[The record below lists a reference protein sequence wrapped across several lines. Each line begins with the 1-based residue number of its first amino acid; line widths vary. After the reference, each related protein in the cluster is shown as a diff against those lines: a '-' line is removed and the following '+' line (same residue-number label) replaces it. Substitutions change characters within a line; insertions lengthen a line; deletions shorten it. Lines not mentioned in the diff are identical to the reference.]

1 MAVEAR
7 AERAFTTSV
16 GPTSFTAEEWA
27 EVTAAAAPGALALR
41 SMHTRRTLKR
51 LFAPMDDAGALLG
64 LHRHTIYRVQ
74 SVVLHAMWTYG
85 TAWGSWGRDTWL
97 AVAGT
102 EGISCRAA
110 VLAIGIHFG
119 GLTGADALTIE
130 RLEATTLARRLFGS
144 EAVDREV
151 ERVRAYLRTVGY
163 GVHSNYWVA
172 LLTAIS
178 RLLVHAG
185 RAELEAITF
194 DALAQAHA
202 GSPPRSMRRRAYY
215 RVAHALHGMGLL
227 PHGLRRR
234 VYQTTSLAD
243 VDPVWVEW
251 CERWRRTSTL
261 APNTVQRTYY
271 SVLKAGRWLLREH
284 PSVRSPDE
292 WTRDLAIEYVAA
304 VDHGIV
310 GDLITTNV
318 QHRGAPLLA
327 RSKAWLLSATRRF
340 FIDCQ
345 EWGWCPIRFDATR
358 TFATPRSVK
367 ALIAPNPRVLADDV
381 WAKLLWAGLNLEQ
394 ADLPTGSTSFRP
406 ESQGWPAYPLALVKA
421 SAIAWLFTGLRSDEL
436 VRLRV
441 GCIRWQRT
449 DGAPGAGVTPDRER
463 NEGATCLL
471 DVPTHKT
478 GGSYTKPV
486 DPMVGEAFA
495 AWELQRKPQ
504 PLFIDR
510 KTSECV
516 AILFAWRGRPLRTL
530 YFNETLIPLLC
541 RKAGI
546 PFEDARGRI
555 TSHRARATIAS
566 QLYNAK
572 EPMTLFELQAWL
584 GHRSPETTQHYA
596 RITPTT
602 LAKAY
607 NDAGYFARN
616 VRTIEVLI
624 DRDAI
629 TSGAAATGTPW
640 QYFDLGHGL
649 CTYSFFEQCPHRM
662 ACARCDFYMAKDST
676 KAQLFEAKGNLQRM
690 LAEIRLTD
698 DERAAVTEGAHAV
711 DNLLERLADVPTPAG
726 PTPQQLAQSASFIP
740 LATLTPADPGS
751 PP

>member
-1 MAVEAR
+1 M
-7 AERAFTTSV
+7 
-16 GPTSFTAEEWA
+16 
-27 EVTAAAAPGALALR
+27 
-41 SMHTRRTLKR
+41 
-51 LFAPMDDAGALLG
+51 
-64 LHRHTIYRVQ
+64 
-74 SVVLHAMWTYG
+74 
-85 TAWGSWGRDTWL
+85 
-97 AVAGT
+97 
-102 EGISCRAA
+102 
-110 VLAIGIHFG
+110 
-119 GLTGADALTIE
+119 
-130 RLEATTLARRLFGS
+130 
-144 EAVDREV
+144 
-151 ERVRAYLRTVGY
+151 
-163 GVHSNYWVA
+163 
-172 LLTAIS
+172 TAIS

-194 DALAQAHA
+194 EALAQAHA
-202 GSPPRSMRRRAYY
+202 ESPPRSTPRRAYY

-227 PHGLRRR
+227 PHGLKRR
-234 VYQTTSLAD
+234 VYQTTSLTD

-261 APNTVQRTYY
+261 APTTVQRTYY

-284 PSVRSPDE
+284 PSVRSPDQ
-292 WTRDLAIEYVAA
+292 WTRDLAIAYVAA

-310 GDLITTNV
+310 GDLVTTHV

-327 RSKAWLLSATRRF
+327 RSKAWLLSALRRF

-345 EWGWCPIRFDATR
+345 EWGWCPTRFDPTR
-358 TFATPRSVK
+358 TLATPRSVK

-381 WAKLLWAGLNLEQ
+381 WAKLLWAGLNLEE

-406 ESQGWPAYPLALVKA
+406 ESQRWPAYPLALVKA
-421 SAIAWLFTGLRSDEL
+421 TAIAWLFTGLRSDEL
-436 VRLRV
+436 ARLRV
-441 GCIRWQRT
+441 GCIRWQRA
-449 DGAPGAGVTPDRER
+449 DGAPGAGVAFDRER
-463 NEGATCLL
+463 HEGATCLL

-478 GGSYTKPV
+478 GGSYSKPV
-486 DPMVGEAFA
+486 DPMVGKAFA
-495 AWELQRKPQ
+495 AWEMQRKPQ

-510 KTSECV
+510 KTGERG
-516 AILFAWRGRPLRTL
+516 AILFAWRGHALRTS

-546 PFEDARGRI
+546 PFEDARGPI

-629 TSGAAATGTPW
+629 TSGAAAKGIAW

-662 ACARCDFYMAKDST
+662 ACARCDFSVPKDST
-676 KAQLFEAKGNLQRM
+676 KAQLLEAKRNLQRM
-690 LAEIRLTD
+690 LAEIQLTD
-698 DERAAVTEGAHAV
+698 DERAAVIDGASAV

-726 PTPQQLAQSASFIP
+726 PTPRE
-740 LATLTPADPGS
+740 LTPS
-751 PP
+751 FVSMSELLNRES

>member
-1 MAVEAR
+1 M
-7 AERAFTTSV
+7 
-16 GPTSFTAEEWA
+16 
-27 EVTAAAAPGALALR
+27 
-41 SMHTRRTLKR
+41 
-51 LFAPMDDAGALLG
+51 
-64 LHRHTIYRVQ
+64 
-74 SVVLHAMWTYG
+74 
-85 TAWGSWGRDTWL
+85 
-97 AVAGT
+97 
-102 EGISCRAA
+102 
-110 VLAIGIHFG
+110 
-119 GLTGADALTIE
+119 
-130 RLEATTLARRLFGS
+130 
-144 EAVDREV
+144 
-151 ERVRAYLRTVGY
+151 
-163 GVHSNYWVA
+163 
-172 LLTAIS
+172 TAIS

-202 GSPPRSMRRRAYY
+202 ASPPQSTNRRAYY

-227 PHGLRRR
+227 PHGLKRR

-251 CERWRRTSTL
+251 SERWRRTSTL
-261 APNTVQRTYY
+261 APTTVQRTYY
-271 SVLKAGRWLLREH
+271 SVLKAGRWLQREH
-284 PSVRSPDE
+284 PSVSSPDQ
-292 WTRDLAIEYVAA
+292 WTRDLAIAYVAA

-327 RSKAWLLSATRRF
+327 RSKAWVLSATRRF
-340 FIDCQ
+340 FLDCQ

-406 ESQGWPAYPLALVKA
+406 ESQGWPAYPLVLVKA

-441 GCIRWQRT
+441 GCIRWQRA

-510 KTSECV
+510 KTSERA
-516 AILFAWRGRPLRTL
+516 AILFAWRGRPLRTS

-662 ACARCDFYMAKDST
+662 ACARCDFYVPKDST

-698 DERAAVTEGAHAV
+698 DERAAVTEGAQAV

-726 PTPQQLAQSASFIP
+726 PTPRQLAQSASFIP
-740 LATLTPADPGS
+740 LATLTPADAGS